1 MFSRPGRSGIDP
13 QWRNVMRSF
22 APLAVA
28 LFALACSKP
37 ASTPSGDSAMGS
49 MKDSTAAAPAVAAAA
64 PEAPGF
70 AVVVLYNQPKDTAA
84 FEKYY
89 AANHLPL
96 VNAKAKEIGFSK
108 AVLIKFS
115 SNADGSKPAH
125 YRMAQLWFPS
135 EAALKAGMA
144 TPGFKDV
151 AGDLPKFSTGGQ
163 IVLTGQETR

>member
-1 MFSRPGRSGIDP
+1 
-13 QWRNVMRSF
+13 MRFF
-22 APLAVA
+22 APVAVA
-28 LFALACSKP
+28 LFAFACSKP

-49 MKDSTAAAPAVAAAA
+49 MKDSTAAAPAAAAAA

-70 AVVVLYNQPKDTAA
+70 AVVVLYNHPKDTAA

-89 AANHLPL
+89 AATHLPL

-115 SNADGSKPAH
+115 SNADGSKPSH
-125 YRMAQLWFPS
+125 YREAQLWWPT

-144 TPGFKDV
+144 TDGFKAV
-151 AGDLPKFSTGGQ
+151 AGDLKNFSTGGQ
-163 IVLTGQETR
+163 IVLIGAETR